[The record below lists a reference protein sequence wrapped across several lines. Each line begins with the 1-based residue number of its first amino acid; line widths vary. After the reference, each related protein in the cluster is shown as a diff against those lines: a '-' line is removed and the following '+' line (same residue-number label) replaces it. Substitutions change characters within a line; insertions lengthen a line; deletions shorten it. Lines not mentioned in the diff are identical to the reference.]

1 MGFFNVL
8 KDVGKGILDTVKEK
22 QERILYYKELY
33 SDRDDQELFRIYKS
47 ASGEKRIGVGLLLK
61 ERGYGKQNE
70 D

>member
-1 MGFFNVL
+1 MGFFDVI
-8 KDVGKGILDTVKEK
+8 KDIGKDILDNAKER
-22 QERILYYKELY
+22 QERILHYKELY